1 MSMLI
6 FLIFFREEYMEYQQ
20 RIRNGGNVQ
29 IDSTSLPR
37 IKNSNAYS
45 KSYFGPDDDYWYE
58 QNKKNK

>member
-1 MSMLI
+1 
-6 FLIFFREEYMEYQQ
+6 MEYQQ

-45 KSYFGPDDDYWYE
+45 KSYFGPDDDYWYVYPLNFIE
-58 QNKKNK
+58 IAFGFSTQISQI

>member
-1 MSMLI
+1 
-6 FLIFFREEYMEYQQ
+6 MEYQQ

-29 IDSTSLPR
+29 MDSTSLPR
-37 IKNSNAYS
+37 IKNPNTYS

>member
-58 QNKKNK
+58 QNKKK

>member
-1 MSMLI
+1 
-6 FLIFFREEYMEYQQ
+6 MEYQQ

>member
-1 MSMLI
+1 
-6 FLIFFREEYMEYQQ
+6 MEYQQ

-58 QNKKNK
+58 QNKKK